1 MMSAAARARARQRG
15 FTLLEV
21 MIALGILFTSLAVLI
36 YRTTANIHTAERAE
50 ALGIATDLSRAKMYE
65 LEELL
70 LKDGFQEL
78 DQEERGDF
86 SEEDHKEFE
95 WEAKIEKIELPSLG
109 NMEALAGSAEEGAEG
124 GEGGEGGIADSP
136 LAGLL
141 AMGGGDAS
149 AAAGASFL
157 SSQFELISQV
167 LESSIRKV
175 TLRATWKVGSRDEE
189 LITSAYFTD
198 PSAVQRAISG
208 VPEVGADGEESN
220 EDGSEQPRT
229 PERSRS
235 PR

>member
-1 MMSAAARARARQRG
+1 MSARARHVRAQRG

-36 YRTTANIHTAERAE
+36 YRTTANVHTAERAE
-50 ALGIATDLSRAKMYE
+50 ALGVATDLSRAKMYD
-65 LEELL
+65 LEEML

-78 DQEERGDF
+78 EQEEHGDF
-86 SEEDHKEFE
+86 SDEDHDEFE
-95 WEAKIEKIELPSLG
+95 WKAKIEKIELPSMG
-109 NMEALAGSAEEGAEG
+109 NMEALSGAGEEGAEG
-124 GEGGEGGIADSP
+124 EGEGGAIDSP

-175 TLRATWKVGSRDEE
+175 TLTVMWKVGSREEE
-189 LITSAYFTD
+189 LVTSAYFTD
-198 PSAVQRAISG
+198 PSAVQRALSG
-208 VPEVGADGEESN
+208 IPTGGGEDPETPPPGE
-220 EDGSEQPRT
+220 DIR
-229 PERSRS
+229 
-235 PR
+235 

>member
-1 MMSAAARARARQRG
+1 MSARARRRSVQRG

-36 YRTTANIHTAERAE
+36 YRTTANVHMAERAE
-50 ALGIATDLSRAKMYE
+50 ALGLATDLSRAKMYD
-65 LEELL
+65 LEEML

-78 DQEERGDF
+78 DQEEHGDF
-86 SEEDHKEFE
+86 SDEDHREFE
-95 WEAKIEKIELPSLG
+95 WKAAIEKVELPSMG
-109 NMEALAGSAEEGAEG
+109 NMEALAGAGEEGAD
-124 GEGGEGGIADSP
+124 GEAGMVDSP

-175 TLRATWKVGSRDEE
+175 TLTVTWKVGSREEE
-189 LITSAYFTD
+189 LVTSAYFTD
-198 PSAVQRAISG
+198 PSAVQRALSG
-208 VPEVGADGEESN
+208 IPTGGGGDEGEGGDET
-220 EDGSEQPRT
+220 DT
-229 PERSRS
+229 PKQGGGGR
-235 PR
+235 